1 MTSKLETMLNEL
13 IENMSTCHVNH
24 AELEPIKQEILQ
36 EALYP
41 TVYRLDYFDGEYRW
55 DLIHSYD
62 KAELEKLIADATEY
76 HKTIKD
82 LDFDDDEAVDA
93 WSDNHPLSSFNGDP
107 INDLLEI
114 DDYEPLSEYLSI
126 ATLKVNGVQDDR
138 ENDG

>member
-1 MTSKLETMLNEL
+1 MTSKLEKMLDEL
-13 IENMSTCHVNH
+13 IANMSTCHVNH

-36 EALYP
+36 EALKP

-82 LDFDDDEAVDA
+82 LDYDDDEAVDA

-107 INDLLEI
+107 INDLLDI
-114 DDYEPLSEYLSI
+114 DDYEPLSKYLSI
-126 ATLKVNGVQDDR
+126 ATLNVKGVQNESD
-138 ENDG
+138 